1 MGWGDFLGGIADDL
15 FDLGGVGSTIGSG
28 IDIIGGIGSAKKKSK
43 QAQKLADLQTD
54 IIERQL
60 QLAEQQFAQDTA
72 VRERILSQT
81 DALREALSGAL
92 ERMGEIDPDAFR
104 ADVDREAITLAGSI
118 GVADRMDRGL
128 DLSTYDADQ
137 RAALAE
143 AGARALQ
150 DAYTRA
156 YDESLA
162 YMTGLQDQILQ
173 NRASALDEIALALG
187 ATLPF
192 ETNLYGAGRIG
203 AGLLHSGLG
212 GAQSLYGIANQNA
225 ADAYESLGDMIEEFR
240 EKYLPSL
247 SNLLGDDDDDKA
259 KTPSLKNTGPGGLVG
274 GGV

>member
-1 MGWGDFLGGIADDL
+1 
-15 FDLGGVGSTIGSG
+15 
-28 IDIIGGIGSAKKKSK
+28 
-43 QAQKLADLQTD
+43 
-54 IIERQL
+54 
-60 QLAEQQFAQDTA
+60 
-72 VRERILSQT
+72 
-81 DALREALSGAL
+81 
-92 ERMGEIDPDAFR
+92 MGEIDPDAFR
-104 ADVDREAITLAGSI
+104 ADVDREALRRYSQYQDDVGRAITLAGSI